1 MIAFDK
7 PQGLAQFTVTVI
19 NKIFLLQQFGS
30 TKQSSPQIKD
40 GSLRNSRFDSAS
52 DLPQLASNSSSSN
65 SSYEGS
71 PVHNNFYG
79 MGSTAQHHSLHPRD
93 PDPYFSHGGFMS
105 FVGGSPAESPLK
117 LGFPSPQNPGNPS
130 STGPRTGPGTNS
142 FGSGY
147 GTGPSYGSHST
158 GTSSNEYPYHHSTMS
173 YADRFPFYSNNF
185 NHGGAEAHAATA
197 IRG

>member
-1 MIAFDK
+1 
-7 PQGLAQFTVTVI
+7 
-19 NKIFLLQQFGS
+19 
-30 TKQSSPQIKD
+30 
-40 GSLRNSRFDSAS
+40 
-52 DLPQLASNSSSSN
+52 
-65 SSYEGS
+65 
-71 PVHNNFYG
+71 
-79 MGSTAQHHSLHPRD
+79 
-93 PDPYFSHGGFMS
+93 MS